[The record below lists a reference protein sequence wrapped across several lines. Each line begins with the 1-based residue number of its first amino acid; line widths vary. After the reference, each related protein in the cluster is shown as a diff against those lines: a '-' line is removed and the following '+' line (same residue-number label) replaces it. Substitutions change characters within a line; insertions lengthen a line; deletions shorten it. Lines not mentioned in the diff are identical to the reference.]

1 MCSSRWRA
9 CSAACATGSRSGVNP
24 PWWASRCRGPGW
36 PTSGA
41 NGPSRLTSGFNA
53 SKQPCAPTAPCPRA
67 AGILIPGTWK
77 CAADRSVR
85 RACSP
90 PWSITG
96 TAGNCCGF
104 VPGLAVRRRRSR
116 WGWPLPPC
124 RWARPTTG
132 PGMLALPW
140 ALWHCWSRPA
150 RSTSARPPLLHFWPP
165 PERSSGRRNAMNG
178 DKGRSIQWRLL
189 RQARPYGLQLAGIF
203 LLSLLSTP
211 FALLTPLP
219 LKIAVDSVLAHRPLP
234 RFLHAW
240 LGDGLTQSPGALL
253 ALAVGLLVG
262 VAVLTQLRDFANAF
276 LTAYTGEKLLRSF
289 RAQLFRHVQ
298 RLSFSYHDS
307 KGTADSTYRIQY
319 DAAAVQNIVVEGVV
333 PFITAAVTFLSM
345 IYVTARINWQL
356 AIVAL
361 AVSPAIFLVSRIY
374 RRRLRGQAREVKK
387 IESSALAVV
396 HEVLGA
402 ARVVK
407 AFGQEDREENR
418 FVHKSNEGM
427 RARMRLVF
435 SEGGYGLLVALI
447 TAVGMAAVMFIGVR
461 AIESGA
467 LALGSFM
474 LVWGYI
480 AQLYGPLKT
489 ISKKAASLQNN
500 LAGAERAFALLDE
513 VPEVAER
520 ANARPLARARGAM
533 VFRNVAFAYEHN
545 QPVLQNISFEIRPGT
560 CLGITGTTGAGK
572 TTLVNLLTRVYD
584 PTAGQ
589 ILLDGADLRDY
600 KLADLRNQFAIVLQE
615 PVLFSTS
622 IAENIAYARPDAIEQ
637 EIVAAAKAANVH
649 DRSEEHT
656 SELQSRVDIS

>member
-1 MCSSRWRA
+1 M
-9 CSAACATGSRSGVNP
+9 TP
-24 PWWASRCRGPGW
+24 
-36 PTSGA
+36 
-41 NGPSRLTSGFNA
+41 
-53 SKQPCAPTAPCPRA
+53 
-67 AGILIPGTWK
+67 
-77 CAADRSVR
+77 DRS
-85 RACSP
+85 
-90 PWSITG
+90 
-96 TAGNCCGF
+96 N
-104 VPGLAVRRRRSR
+104 
-116 WGWPLPPC
+116 
-124 RWARPTTG
+124 
-132 PGMLALPW
+132 
-140 ALWHCWSRPA
+140 
-150 RSTSARPPLLHFWPP
+150 
-165 PERSSGRRNAMNG
+165 
-178 DKGRSIQWRLL
+178 
-189 RQARPYGLQLAGIF
+189 LQLYRRLWKQAFPYWRYLLAI
-203 LLSLLSTP
+203 LCLSLLSP
-211 FALLTPLP
+211 PLALLTPLP
-219 LKIAVDSVLAHRPLP
+219 LKIAVDNVIGKRPLSG
-234 RFLHAW
+234 FLVTV
-240 LGDGLTQSPGALL
+240 LPEYLKQPGTGLLL
-253 ALAVGLLVG
+253 FVVGLLIG
-262 VAVLTQLRDFANAF
+262 VAALSQARDYANSLLTTYA
-276 LTAYTGEKLLRSF
+276 GEKMLRGF

-298 RLSFSYHDS
+298 RLSLSYHDT

-319 DAAAVQNIVVEGVV
+319 DASAIQNITVEGLV
-333 PFITAAVTFLSM
+333 PFLTSSLTLLSM
-345 IYVTARINWQL
+345 VYVTTRINWQL
-356 AIVAL
+356 ACVAL
-361 AVSPAIFLVSRIY
+361 GVSPVIYFVSRAY
-374 RRRLRGQAREVKK
+374 RRRLRLQAREVKK

-467 LALGSFM
+467 LTLGSFM

-520 ANARPLARARGAM
+520 AKARPLARARGAM

-584 PTAGQ
+584 P
-589 ILLDGADLRDY
+589 
-600 KLADLRNQFAIVLQE
+600 
-615 PVLFSTS
+615 
-622 IAENIAYARPDAIEQ
+622 
-637 EIVAAAKAANVH
+637 
-649 DRSEEHT
+649 RSEE
-656 SELQSRVDIS
+656 RR